1 MSACC
6 STLSLATTVSE
17 ARPVP
22 IRTRPRAGP
31 SGPTWPDKDPP
42 EEECPFIRG
51 WPIRAVPRIFL
62 HGTHV
67 FGNGKMLL
75 IGQCSWEALVDALR
89 RCHLQQLLV
98 YLRSFKPKQLDN
110 FKERRRGRHAK
121 RGGQRKSWHHRS
133 DHSDG
138 DV

>member
-6 STLSLATTVSE
+6 STLSLATVSE

-42 EEECPFIRG
+42 EEECPFIWG
-51 WPIRAVPRIFL
+51 WPIRAVPRILL
-62 HGTHV
+62 HSTHV
-67 FGNGKMLL
+67 FENGKMLL
-75 IGQCSWEALVDALR
+75 IAQCSWEALVDGLQ

-98 YLRSFKPKQLDN
+98 YLRSLNKPKQLD
-110 FKERRRGRHAK
+110 KRRRRGRHAQ